1 MLKQLFLASCLLPS
15 AFCLPAIAQTANQW
29 IPVAQGV
36 QGEVFSIDKNT
47 IQPNGSA
54 YGFWVNVDHPQGN
67 VSVTRMYM
75 AADCGT
81 DAIQYA
87 WIIEANRNG
96 QVTKNE
102 RLNMSA
108 IQVASGTVN
117 SQLVNA
123 VCTGFS
129 TDPRLTALTRA
140 RQSNADAI
148 TKAMQSAANMY
159 R

>member
-1 MLKQLFLASCLLPS
+1 MIKKLIALSILPS
-15 AFCLPAIAQTANQW
+15 TVCLPVNAQIASQW
-29 IPVAQGV
+29 IPVAKGV
-36 QGEVFSIDKNT
+36 QGEIFSIDKNS
-47 IQPNGSA
+47 IQPSGSA
-54 YGFWVNVDHPQGN
+54 YGFWVHIDHTQGN
-67 VSVTRMYM
+67 ISATRMYM

-87 WIIEANRNG
+87 WIIEANQSG

-102 RLNMSA
+102 QLNMPA
-108 IQVASGTVN
+108 MQAQSGTVN

-129 TDPRLTALTRA
+129 TDPQLAALTRRA
-140 RQSNADAI
+140 QTNAEAI

-159 R
+159 K